1 MPTPSG
7 SGWRPKRQ
15 RAFTLIELL
24 VVIAIIAIL
33 ASMLLP
39 ALAKAKTKA
48 QGVLCMSNTKQL
60 GLAWRLYAD
69 DNEDKIVGAANWTPP
84 GTRGEVP
91 NWTGGSWLTLNNRTD
106 PNNWDHDR
114 FTKKSALWPYTG
126 NTVGIFKCPA
136 DKTTAKATA
145 GPNAGQT
152 VPRIRSVSMNNWVG
166 GPGWGNSGAWTPQ
179 SAKGWRV
186 YLKQTDMADPGPSGT
201 FVFLDEREDSINDG
215 YFVVDMAGYPQ
226 ETTGSPAG
234 GRLKIVDYPASY
246 HNGAGGLAFADSH
259 SEIKKWLDP
268 RTKPALSK
276 TDRPLDVSSP
286 NNRDVVWMQE
296 RSTRWN

>member
-1 MPTPSG
+1 MKDPYWQGEPQRS
-7 SGWRPKRQ
+7 R

-39 ALAKAKTKA
+39 ALAKAKSKA
-48 QGVLCMSNTKQL
+48 QGVLCLSNTKQM
-60 GLAWRLYAD
+60 GLAWRLYSEE
-69 DNEDKIVGAANWTPP
+69 NEDKLVGAANWTPP
-84 GTRGEVP
+84 GGREIP

-106 PNNWDHDR
+106 PNNWDHDAY
-114 FTKKSALWPYTG
+114 TKKSPLWPYTG
-126 NTVGIFKCPA
+126 NTVGIWKCPA
-136 DKTTAKATA
+136 DKTSAKATR
-145 GPNAGQT
+145 GPLAGQT

-166 GPGWGNSGAWTPQ
+166 GPGWGASGAWTP
-179 SAKGWRV
+179 SAAKGWRV
-186 YLKQTDMADPGPSGT
+186 YLRQNDMAQPGPSST

-226 ETTGSPAG
+226 ETGGAIQG

-246 HNGAGGLAFADSH
+246 HNGAGGLAFADGH
-259 SEIKKWLDP
+259 SEIRKWLDA
-268 RTKPALSK
+268 RTKPGLSK
-276 TDRPLDVSSP
+276 ADRPLDVSSA